1 MRENTRFVECFGNYY
16 ITPCMLDIIRDNKM
30 SYNML
35 VSYTNIEG
43 KITDIIGRD
52 EDYLVNLKLLK
63 DTIYN
68 L

>member
-1 MRENTRFVECFGNYY
+1 
-16 ITPCMLDIIRDNKM
+16 MLDVIRDNKM

-52 EDYLVNLKLLK
+52 EDYLVNLKLLE